1 MKAMVLFSG
10 GIDSTTCLGI
20 AVEKYGPENVI
31 ALSIAT
37 RPDCLDE
44 DVLDYLEELNK
55 KIYLWVELGLQTVN
69 DETGRNFNRGY
80 DLEVFDK
87 SLKELQKRGIE
98 VVVHTIFGL
107 PGETKED
114 MLKTIDYVAHSG
126 AQGIKFHLLHL
137 MTGTKMVEQYESG
150 ELQLLSKEDYIDLIC
165 KGIAMIPE
173 EMVVHRLTGD
183 APRQSLI
190 GPMWSLK
197 KWEVLNDIDKALVD
211 NDIWQ
216 GKNFR

>member
-1 MKAMVLFSG
+1 MEYLRRIFTEALSHPDV
-10 GIDSTTCLGI
+10 
-20 AVEKYGPENVI
+20 V
-31 ALSIAT
+31 ALSIGT
-37 RPDCLDE
+37 RPDCLGE
-44 DVLDYLEELNK
+44 DILNLLEELNQK
-55 KIYLWVELGLQTVN
+55 KPVWVELGLQTMH
-69 DETGRNFNRGY
+69 EKTAAYIRRGY
-80 DLEVFDK
+80 PLSCFEEAVNELRKLNLEV
-87 SLKELQKRGIE
+87 I
-98 VVVHTIFGL
+98 VHTILGL